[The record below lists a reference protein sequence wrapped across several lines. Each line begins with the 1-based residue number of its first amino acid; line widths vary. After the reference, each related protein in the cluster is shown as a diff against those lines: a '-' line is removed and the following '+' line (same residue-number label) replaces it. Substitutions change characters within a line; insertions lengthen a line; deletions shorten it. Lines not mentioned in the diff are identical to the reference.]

1 MLAQGAV
8 AAIRSGCDMLKEGK
22 AIIDDF
28 KGEAEGAVKQ
38 ITTTVNEVRGLLDWA
53 MGLWNQISSAV
64 TGKPASRTKSSS
76 PVVTAKESGIPAET
90 IKAAEAVRKKKAKS
104 PQEMTYE
111 EYQAQAV
118 HDILQHM
125 KTYFEAIRALKIH
138 CRELEEAALTTDR
151 VADSAIDLIEVKW
164 QLVELSRQVKE
175 AMSWTPESLG
185 LQDLYRNFLKQYDEI
200 LEAQEF
206 ERYLKIQKQRDEEC
220 RQTLLRNHRI
230 DRAVA
235 SVGIAVLIL
244 WMWGVLLSF
253 GWLVKTPAGS
263 LLRLLS
269 SV

>member
-22 AIIDDF
+22 AFIDDF
-28 KGEAEGAVKQ
+28 KGEAEGAVNQ
-38 ITTTVNEVRGLLDWA
+38 ITSTVKEVRGLLAWA
-53 MGLWNQISSAV
+53 TGLWNQL
-64 TGKPASRTKSSS
+64 TGSVSS
-76 PVVTAKESGIPAET
+76 PIKPTVVSKKETSVPAET
-90 IKAAEAVRKKKAKS
+90 IKAAEQARKKKAKS
-104 PQEMTYE
+104 PSEMSYE
-111 EYQAQAV
+111 EYQAKAV

-138 CRELEEAALTTDR
+138 CRELEEEALTTDR
-151 VADSAIDLIEVKW
+151 VADSALDLIEVKW
-164 QLVELSRQVKE
+164 QMSELSKQVRE

-185 LQDLYRNFLKQYDEI
+185 LQDLYRNFLTQYDEI

-206 ERYLKIQKQRDEEC
+206 ERQLKIQKQRDEQC
-220 RQTLLRNHRI
+220 RQSLLRNHRI

-235 SVGIAVLIL
+235 SVGVVLLIL

-263 LLRLLS
+263 LQRLLFS
-269 SV
+269 A